1 MSELPAVRT
10 TVCCPFLKTGVDY
23 TSVLKLTVK
32 SYEVI
37 FVCMATKAVHV
48 HIELVTE
55 LSDKIFLAALDRFVS
70 RYGHCRN
77 LYSDNGTK
85 FVGANTDLSALYNLL
100 QDKMHQNH
108 VRSVCATK

>member
-10 TVCCPFLKTGVDY
+10 TICCPFLKTGVDY
-23 TSVLKLTVK
+23 ISVLKLTVQ
-32 SYEVI
+32 SYEAI
-37 FVCMATKAVHV
+37 FICMATKAV

-100 QDKMHQNH
+100 
-108 VRSVCATK
+108 